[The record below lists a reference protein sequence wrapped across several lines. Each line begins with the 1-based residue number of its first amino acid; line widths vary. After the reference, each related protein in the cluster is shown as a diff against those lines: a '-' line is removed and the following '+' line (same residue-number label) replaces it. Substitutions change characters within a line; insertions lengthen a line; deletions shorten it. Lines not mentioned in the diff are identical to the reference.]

1 MCRALANQL
10 REQNHADADDLASA
24 RAVVRSRAV
33 CCEDR
38 ERKGEIVSDLIER
51 LRRHL
56 RTLSPH
62 IRERLTG
69 QLLIEAADEIER
81 LSTEIGEWCRAA
93 TSLEESDD
101 EAPAR
106 TRLSELR
113 TGNGY
118 CHQPPCAVEIT
129 MTTCEELRQRIERLE
144 SENANIQR
152 ENVRVLDIIE
162 QQAETIERLEAENR
176 ELLARLRK

>member
-24 RAVVRSRAV
+24 RAVVRSRVV

-69 QLLIEAADEIER
+69 QLLIEAADEIVR
-81 LSTEIGEWCRAA
+81 LKHETTQFRLAWGM
-93 TSLEESDD
+93 EESD
-101 EAPAR
+101 R
-106 TRLSELR
+106 VV
-113 TGNGY
+113 TGFPNGSLVVDSRGGDRRR
-118 CHQPPCAVEIT
+118 CSRINEEI
-129 MTTCEELRQRIERLE
+129 
-144 SENANIQR
+144 
-152 ENVRVLDIIE
+152 V
-162 QQAETIERLEAENR
+162 RLEAENR